1 MSAGLLIS
9 LLAATSSAT
18 AKKQKPTETEPQE
31 DTTLPEW
38 AITDTITNK
47 NINYG
52 SDQLFTGH
60 QFSDLFLSGNSHI
73 AGLLFNY

>member
-1 MSAGLLIS
+1 M
-9 LLAATSSAT
+9 T
-18 AKKQKPTETEPQE
+18 AKKQKPTATEQQE
-31 DTTLPEW
+31 DIILQES

-73 AGLLFNY
+73 AGLLCNH